1 MRIAASMA
9 SERGLVGLEPISKDS
24 LTSKAYARIRSALM
38 LSKFQAGQR
47 LALRPLAAELGISP
61 TPVREAL
68 LRLVS
73 EHALTLDARGVVCV
87 PVFNPGRY
95 REVWDIRVD
104 LEGQAAAGAIA
115 HATARDIATIE
126 SWQERFSKGGE
137 RGDFAMAWEANE
149 GFHMTLYRMARRP
162 VLLSL
167 IESLWMRCG
176 PFFLRLNEGGVRPG
190 VDRHEVIIR
199 ALREKN
205 ADLIKRGLR
214 DDIMSGWE
222 RLIKGT

>member
-1 MRIAASMA
+1 MRITASMA

-87 PVFNPGRY
+87 PVFDPGRF

-104 LEGQAAAGAIA
+104 LEG
-115 HATARDIATIE
+115 
-126 SWQERFSKGGE
+126 
-137 RGDFAMAWEANE
+137 
-149 GFHMTLYRMARRP
+149 
-162 VLLSL
+162 
-167 IESLWMRCG
+167 
-176 PFFLRLNEGGVRPG
+176 
-190 VDRHEVIIR
+190 
-199 ALREKN
+199 
-205 ADLIKRGLR
+205 
-214 DDIMSGWE
+214 
-222 RLIKGT
+222 